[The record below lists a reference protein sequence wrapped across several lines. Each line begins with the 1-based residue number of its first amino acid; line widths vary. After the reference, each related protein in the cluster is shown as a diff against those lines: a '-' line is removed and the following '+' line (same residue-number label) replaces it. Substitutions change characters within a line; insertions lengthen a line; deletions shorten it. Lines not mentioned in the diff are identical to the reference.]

1 QFAYYF
7 IAKARARRL
16 AWPVDQDVPDCQT
29 ESERESAAP
38 QTLDYFNNIQAE
50 KTITMGFY
58 TAPLSPLT
66 GRTLEGVFRQADVF
80 GCAPKP
86 EKADYIQKVN

>member
-1 QFAYYF
+1 MPPSAET
-7 IAKARARRL
+7 I
-16 AWPVDQDVPDCQT
+16 
-29 ESERESAAP
+29 ERP
-38 QTLDYFNNIQAE
+38 PLQAE

-86 EKADYIQKVN
+86 EKADYIQKVP